1 MSKTI
6 TDEKIKL
13 SIIIDGNNAQKELFD
28 LEKATRKLTEE
39 TKGLTLQKKLLEKQ
53 GKQDTEQYKLL
64 TATIKSNN
72 AEVAE
77 NKLKMQAL
85 QKEIGL
91 TGLTMNQLTQK
102 ATVLRMTLKN
112 LVPGSEDYAK
122 YKAELTQ
129 VTNRIGE
136 LSGKAQASKF
146 SLSSM
151 ADGFNKYQ
159 GLALSAIATFTGI
172 VFSVQKI
179 IDINGKLSD
188 SQADVMKTTGM
199 NKKEVDELTKSFG
212 ALETRT
218 SRIDL
223 LKIAEQ
229 GGRIGIAKEEIG
241 DFVNVM
247 NKAAVA
253 LGDSFTG
260 GAEEVS
266 NKLGKIKFLFE
277 ETKNLGVDKAYNA
290 IGSAINDL
298 GANGVASE
306 ANIAE
311 FTTRIG
317 SLTDVLKP
325 TIQETLAL
333 GTAFEESG
341 IEAEVS
347 ARAYN
352 IFMKQAS
359 TESAKFAQVMGISQ
373 KAVENMINTNPL
385 DFMMKFAEGMRG
397 MDATETAKTL
407 DFLGVNADGANKVI
421 GAMGNNM
428 ARFRELIDLS
438 NNSFASGTSLV
449 NEYTIKNET
458 LGATLEK
465 IGKKVSGW
473 FSSETFIQY
482 LGGAVTW
489 FAKFIGATDDAD
501 GSVTAWKN
509 TLVFTAKIIAIVT
522 AALVTNVAW
531 QKLVVLWT
539 NRNTEANLLYNVAA
553 KARAFADGVAM
564 VASQAYA
571 AATMLMTGN
580 IKGAIQAFR
589 VMTATMMTTPWGFI
603 ISAVAAVAAAYV
615 MFSKSVDEASKL
627 QKNLSDI
634 HLEASKNIAK
644 EKLESELL
652 VKVIKDKNTTHE
664 DQIKALNRL
673 NELIPD
679 HIGILTLE
687 NIATAEGTA
696 ILKKY
701 TAELYANA
709 RAKAAQAKF
718 EELASQRLEAESK
731 KAGDYRKEQ
740 TFGFLSSSEMDNIGS
755 RKELEAYVKNKFKG
769 TDKKWQKD
777 YVDHMIAISG
787 LGDKEE
793 ALNSIDAQMKAL
805 ESEVL
810 KNTTKDLNKSDV
822 NTKSNFNVPGGTSS
836 GSSSDKK
843 DPNSTQEEINRLR
856 LENNAKYNDLI
867 LKQQRQLEDDRIA
880 AMEEGYA
887 KELAI
892 ENQRYQREIDD
903 LNKQKVHNDEIA
915 KMDEDIS
922 KAKKDKDIK
931 KYNALLEIK
940 AGWTKKNENI
950 DAQINEIIEGK
961 LAIHKLKIATIEE
974 KAAAKSITDL
984 QEKYKQEKVLR
995 ETAFLSEI
1003 NQITTLEQAKEK
1015 LKQLGYT
1022 GSLRDIKTLGEA
1034 KEALQKQFN
1043 ENELSNEEKH
1053 LREVLAKFDE
1063 IVKKNGGGLIDL
1075 SLLTP
1080 DQVAKFKKEAEELGL
1095 TLRQLIDKRNSLT
1108 GQPNAGDKQA
1118 TDSLK
1123 SMAGNVDIFGFSP
1136 EQWQQTFDSLDTT
1149 NEKIAAAVAVV
1160 GALVNAWGMYNDFVS
1175 QNEKKQITTFERN
1188 TETKKRRLKQQLDS
1202 GVITQDQYNKE
1213 IEKNDNEL
1221 DKKKAEIEYKQA
1233 KRQKQMAIAN
1243 VIMNTA
1249 QAIIGIW
1256 AQFPKAD
1263 FGITAGIMT
1272 GVVGALGLLQL
1283 AKIASTPLPAK
1294 GYEKGLYG
1302 DYVKREQDGK
1312 VFQAQYGG
1320 TTKSGVVTKPT
1331 YFLTGENGPEMII
1344 DKRAYASLSSG
1355 TRDSLLRELR
1365 GIKGYEQ
1372 GLYNPQTK
1380 RYEVPANTQQPNNSG
1395 NDTQMM
1401 EMMMSLVSENIAV
1414 LKDLRDSGVIAYV
1427 SNRDFN
1433 SMKNLKEGLKKY
1445 DQLRNSNKIS

>member
-28 LEKATRKLTEE
+28 LEKSTRKLTEE

-53 GKQDTEQYKLL
+53 GKQGTEQYKLL

-112 LVPGSEDYAK
+112 LVPGSADYQR
-122 YKAELTQ
+122 YKDELTQ

-136 LSGKAQASKF
+136 LSGKAQQSKF

-159 GLALSAIATFTGI
+159 GLFLSAAATLTGI

-229 GGRIGIAKEEIG
+229 GGRIGIAKAEIG

-266 NKLGKIKFLFE
+266 NKLGKIKFLFQ
-277 ETKNLGVDKAYNA
+277 ETKDLNVDQAYNA

-341 IEAEVS
+341 LEAEVS
-347 ARAYN
+347 SRAYG

-359 TESAKFAQVMGISQ
+359 TESAKFAQVMGVSQ
-373 KAVENMINTNPL
+373 KSVEDMINTNPL
-385 DFMMKFAEGMRG
+385 EFMLNFAEGMKG

-407 DFLGVNADGANKVI
+407 DFLGISADGANKVI
-421 GAMGNNM
+421 GAMGNNT

-438 NNSFASGTSLV
+438 NDSFASGTSLI

-489 FAKFIGATDDAD
+489 FAKFIGATEDAD

-509 TLVFTAKIIAIVT
+509 TLAFTAKIIAIVT
-522 AALVTNVAW
+522 AALLTNVAW
-531 QKLVVLWT
+531 QKLVVMWT
-539 NRNTEANLLYNVAA
+539 TRNTEATILYNIAA
-553 KARAFADGVAM
+553 KARAFADGVGM
-564 VASQAYA
+564 IASQAFAGVMMLLRGNVLGA
-571 AATMLMTGN
+571 A
-580 IKGAIQAFR
+580 QAFR
-589 VMTATMMTTPWGFI
+589 VMTAAMMTTPWGFI
-603 ISAVAAVAAAYV
+603 LGAIASIGTAYV
-615 MFSKSVDEASKL
+615 MFSDNAKEAVTAQSLLNENLQEANAIVATQKIGMESLLKVANDEA
-627 QKNLSDI
+627 
-634 HLEASKNIAK
+634 ASKETRLAA
-644 EKLESELL
+644 
-652 VKVIKDKNTTHE
+652 IKK
-664 DQIKALNRL
+664 L
-673 NELIPD
+673 NEISPEYL
-679 HIGILTLE
+679 GNLTLE
-687 NIATAEGTA
+687 NLKTAEGKKLIDDYVKSLEKKAMLEVLTNKQKAIVEDMNKQKSMSLKDEIKWYDEAWANIKNLGNAGLADADLMMTA
-696 ILKKY
+696 SKRRQQAIDELQKKLNLTNAEMAEFLKKNP
-701 TAELYANA
+701 NA
-709 RAKAAQAKF
+709 IADVG
-718 EELASQRLEAESK
+718 
-731 KAGDYRKEQ
+731 GDVIPKS
-740 TFGFLSSSEMDNIGS
+740 TF
-755 RKELEAYVKNKFKG
+755 K
-769 TDKKWQKD
+769 
-777 YVDHMIAISG
+777 
-787 LGDKEE
+787 
-793 ALNSIDAQMKAL
+793 
-805 ESEVL
+805 
-810 KNTTKDLNKSDV
+810 
-822 NTKSNFNVPGGTSS
+822 VPGETSGAS
-836 GSSSDKK
+836 GSDAK

-903 LNKQKVHNDEIA
+903 LNKQKVHTDEMA
-915 KMDEDIS
+915 KMDEDIA
-922 KAKKDKDIK
+922 KAKQDKDIK

-940 AGWTKKNENI
+940 AGWAKKNETI

-961 LAIHKLKIATIEE
+961 LAIHNLKVATIEE

-1015 LKQLGYT
+1015 LKQLGFT

-1095 TLRQLIDKRNSLT
+1095 TLQQLIDKKNSLT

-1123 SMAGNVDIFGFSP
+1123 SMAGNVDVFGFSP

-1160 GALVNAWGMYNDFVS
+1160 GALVNAWGMYNEFLAT
-1175 QNEKKQITTFERN
+1175 NEKNQLTRFERN

-1202 GVITQDQYNKE
+1202 GVITQAQYNKGV
-1213 IEKNDNEL
+1213 EKIDSEL

-1243 VIMNTA
+1243 VMMNTA

-1256 AQFPKAD
+1256 AQFPKFD
-1263 FGITAGIMT
+1263 FGATAGIMS
-1272 GVVGALGLLQL
+1272 GVVGGLGLLQL

-1302 DYVKREQDGK
+1302 DYIKREQDGK

-1320 TTKSGVVTKPT
+1320 TTKSGVVTRPT

-1344 DKRAYASLSSG
+1344 DNRAFRRLSPEIK
-1355 TRDSLLRELR
+1355 DSLLRELR

-1372 GLYNPQTK
+1372 GLYNQQTK
-1380 RYEVPANTQQPNNSG
+1380 RYEFPVSAQEQSQANTSLNN
-1395 NDTQMM
+1395 NDQMM
-1401 EMMMSLVSENIAV
+1401 AMMMSLVSENIAV
-1414 LKDLRDSGVIAYV
+1414 LKDLKESGVIAYV

-1433 SMKNLKEGLKKY
+1433 SMKNLKEGLKRY